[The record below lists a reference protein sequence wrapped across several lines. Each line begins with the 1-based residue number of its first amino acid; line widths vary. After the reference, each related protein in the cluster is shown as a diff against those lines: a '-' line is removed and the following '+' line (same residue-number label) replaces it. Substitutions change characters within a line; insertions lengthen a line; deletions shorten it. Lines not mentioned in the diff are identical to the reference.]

1 MISRNEK
8 GQFVKGNVSWSKL
21 HPNYQS
27 GEKHWNWRG
36 GKPKC
41 KDCCIQLG
49 SYKATYCNSCATKNF
64 RKGKSNVHCLQCDR
78 TFHVKPFSIKRGRG
92 KFCSKTCSR
101 IHKKGRFL
109 GNNSPSWKGG
119 KPNCLDC
126 GIKLAS
132 YYARRCLMCRVKN
145 EQIKSPTSIEKV
157 VLNELTEMG
166 LIFESQKIIN
176 DKFCVDIY
184 ILKSNLVI
192 ECDGT
197 YWHGLDR
204 IVKKDKSENAYLS
217 KCGYNLLRLT
227 EDEIKNGNFRERI
240 RGQLCA

>member
-1 MISRNEK
+1 
-8 GQFVKGNVSWSKL
+8 
-21 HPNYQS
+21 
-27 GEKHWNWRG
+27 
-36 GKPKC
+36 
-41 KDCCIQLG
+41 
-49 SYKATYCNSCATKNF
+49 
-64 RKGKSNVHCLQCDR
+64 
-78 TFHVKPFSIKRGRG
+78 
-92 KFCSKTCSR
+92 
-101 IHKKGRFL
+101 
-109 GNNSPSWKGG
+109 
-119 KPNCLDC
+119 
-126 GIKLAS
+126 
-132 YYARRCLMCRVKN
+132 MCRVKN